1 MGLNEVV
8 IVVFYMVRVIR
19 HPVGAIP
26 AFLKPEP
33 ETMVGTEM
41 GGVLLNA
48 GADEVTGIVYALVP
62 AGAFDGRLVATEAA
76 VLCLIEDERFFGR
89 EGRHNNTI
97 SM

>member
-8 IVVFYMVRVIR
+8 IVVLYMVRVIR

-33 ETMVGTEM
+33 ETMLCAEVG
-41 GGVLLNA
+41 GILVNA
-48 GADEVTGIVYALVP
+48 CADVVTSVVNALVP
-62 AGAFDGRLVATEAA
+62 ASALDGRLVATVAA

-89 EGRHNNTI
+89 GGGHNTTM